1 MNPAG
6 LPGYTPVMTPFY
18 GEGEQMRGYKDR
30 QSHIQFK
37 I

>member
-18 GEGEQMRGYKDR
+18 GEAEQMRGYKDW
-30 QSHIQFK
+30 QSHIE
-37 I
+37 